1 MPVVDDGVADPVM
14 ADVLA
19 LELGRIVVRAVW
31 VDEICADLAAEYQRA
46 VGEVD
51 RSRLSGESGTRLA
64 DALRK
69 AGAAQWADE
78 YLALHSRR
86 NDVVHGLWSAD
97 TNHRQMVRTS
107 RGGSYAGAFTVRTW
121 DGDWLKRLAHDLE
134 DFFERARAELFAR
147 VGMPEDLSGL
157 PRDG

>member
-1 MPVVDDGVADPVM
+1 M

-51 RSRLSGESGTRLA
+51 RSKLSGESGTRLA

-78 YLALHSRR
+78 Y
-86 NDVVHGLWSAD
+86 
-97 TNHRQMVRTS
+97 
-107 RGGSYAGAFTVRTW
+107 
-121 DGDWLKRLAHDLE
+121 
-134 DFFERARAELFAR
+134 
-147 VGMPEDLSGL
+147 
-157 PRDG
+157 